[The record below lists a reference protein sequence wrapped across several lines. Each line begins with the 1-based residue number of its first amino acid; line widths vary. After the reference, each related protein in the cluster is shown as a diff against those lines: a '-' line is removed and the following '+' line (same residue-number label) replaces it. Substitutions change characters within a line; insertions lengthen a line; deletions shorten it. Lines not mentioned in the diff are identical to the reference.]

1 MNFKKYF
8 LNESMTL
15 YVKDHVYDEEPET
28 VLDVIHKLWSKMN
41 LSRWWKEGGRD
52 WIVPDT
58 LAPDGYSALE
68 PKGTI
73 NVYVGLSKLGDSQ
86 ELSEQFV
93 NDVRQW
99 IEEMDIQTNVRGPE
113 ISNDNGKTVYRI
125 DIEVPQPEE
134 QGPPEIQLSNR
145 NAHEIFGNVLD
156 IHDYEYGSIDATDLI
171 LKIDA
176 YINDI
181 DVKAGTVEPRDEK
194 GEGGARIIDPGMNE
208 EEVWE
213 RLNRIKAVAEWA
225 IENGYRTLHLS

>member
-1 MNFKKYF
+1 MKFKDYF

-15 YVKDHVYDEEPET
+15 YVKDHVYDQEPET
-28 VLDVIHKLWSKMN
+28 ILDVIHKMWNKVSA
-41 LSRWWKEGGRD
+41 SRWWKEGGRD
-52 WIVPDT
+52 WIVPET

-68 PKGTI
+68 SKGTI

-93 NDVRQW
+93 NDARQW
-99 IEEMDIQTNVRGPE
+99 IEEMDIPTNVRGPE

-145 NAHEIFGNVLD
+145 NAYEIFGNVLD
-156 IHDYEYGSIDATDLI
+156 IHDYEYGSIDARDLI

-176 YINDI
+176 YINEI
-181 DVKAGTVEPRDEK
+181 DVRAGTVEPRDEK
-194 GEGGARIIDPGMNE
+194 GEEGARIIDPGLSE
-208 EEVWE
+208 QDIWD

-225 IENGYRTLHLS
+225 IENGYRTLYLT